1 MDENDQKLV
10 DDIGNDQPAP
20 VVAQENDDEPD
31 TTLDAEDAET
41 SDDAQD
47 GEADAADDAGD
58 QPNGPPEP
66 PAHADWSTL
75 GPRLWTALHNLM
87 SGTKTKQD
95 DKYTI
100 EAADEHVGEAHDAL
114 DQ

>member
-1 MDENDQKLV
+1 MDDNEKLV
-10 DDIGNDQPAP
+10 DDNNNDQPP
-20 VVAQENDDEPD
+20 ETTSQETDGEPD
-31 TTLDAEDAET
+31 TTPDAEDAEA

-58 QPNGPPEP
+58 QPAGPPEP
-66 PAHADWSTL
+66 PAHTDWSTL
-75 GPRLWTALHNLM
+75 GPRLWNVLHNLM

-95 DKYTI
+95 NKYMI